1 MKSYSLFLVL
11 CSYVD
16 NKKDHWHPSPMIV
29 FRDMCGLNSVKIAMW
44 PTHKMNHQ
52 DMGERYV
59 RRSQLLEEIGKSC
72 RELDIEYRL
81 YPLNIN
87 IKSIPSPASS
97 ITSDRIPPSWNQQR
111 NVWRLEQIC
120 SLVESEKRGFFF
132 FLLLI
137 LLFDCFKDLRILH
150 FALWRRNLFLCIS
163 CFEWL

>member
-1 MKSYSLFLVL
+1 MIIFLCL

-52 DMGERYV
+52 NMGERYV
-59 RRSQLLEEIGKSC
+59 RRGQLLEEIGRLC

-81 YPLNIN
+81 YPLNIKV
-87 IKSIPSPASS
+87 KSLPAATP

-111 NVWRLEQIC
+111 SV
-120 SLVESEKRGFFF
+120 
-132 FLLLI
+132 
-137 LLFDCFKDLRILH
+137 
-150 FALWRRNLFLCIS
+150 
-163 CFEWL
+163 